1 MTFNDCLLECLEHKE
16 LIKEFDRL
24 ANTKVMQIFYDT
36 RPPIV
41 RMIDET
47 TGYEKVIH
55 AELEKDLMNFIWF
68 VYDCI
73 WMRLPENCRDLI

>member
-1 MTFNDCLLECLEHKE
+1 MTFNDCLLESLEHKE

-24 ANTKVMQIFYDT
+24 NGTKVMQIFYDN

-41 RMIDET
+41 RMIDEA
-47 TGYEKVIH
+47 TGFDKVQKL
-55 AELEKDLMNFIWF
+55 ELGKDLMEFIWF

-73 WMRLPENCRDLI
+73 WMRLPEEYRSII